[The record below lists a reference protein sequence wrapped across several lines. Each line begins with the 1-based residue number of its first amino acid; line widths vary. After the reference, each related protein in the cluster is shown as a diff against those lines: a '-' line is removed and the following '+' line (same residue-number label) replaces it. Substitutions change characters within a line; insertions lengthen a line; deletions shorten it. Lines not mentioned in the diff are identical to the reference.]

1 MMADE
6 LEEVAE
12 LDRRWLRAHPDRH
25 HCCRFPDLSEL
36 ELYDSEHR
44 ARLVMAICHLGRG
57 RVVRQPVI
65 FQGALPADEGSAAA
79 LFALAA
85 RCRQPIPVVAQVAVP
100 PRRGLCLDTPPIA
113 PQNGT

>member
-1 MMADE
+1 MAHA

-12 LDRRWLRAHPDRH
+12 LDRRWFRAHPDRQ
-25 HCCRFPDLSEL
+25 HCCRLPDLSEL

-44 ARLVMAICHLGRG
+44 ARLPMAICHLGRG

-65 FQGALPADEGSAAA
+65 FRGALPVDEGSAAA

-85 RCRQPIPVVAQVAVP
+85 RCRQPIPVVAGVDVP
-100 PRRGLCLDTPPIA
+100 PSRGLCHDTPPIA
-113 PQNGT
+113 PHNGT